1 MLFMAEQYI
10 VPILINSLESLDQ
23 MHFGRLLE
31 RILKLSVRDFIF
43 ICILL
48 LFSFLLMCVT
58 FSYPLDT
65 EHVYLVAHVLQLLPS
80 LSQFTRGGIAVR
92 RPRILQGLVEQYHLK
107 VHPLFPLH
115 QLSRSHFVLHVNS
128 SEYWR
133 TWNLPVHN
141 WLLRH
146 VYYPLRRAGCSQVQC
161 GFIIFFLSGVGH
173 EVLVSVPCHTYQPW
187 VLISFILQV
196 STSLT
201 FISLLSF
208 LSLFA
213 FSSLFSCP

>member
-80 LSQFTRGGIAVR
+80 LSQFTCRSLAVR
-92 RPRILQGLVEQYHLK
+92 GPRILQGLVEQYHPK

-115 QLSRSHFVLHVNS
+115 QLSRSHFVMYVK
-128 SEYWR
+128 
-133 TWNLPVHN
+133 
-141 WLLRH
+141 
-146 VYYPLRRAGCSQVQC
+146 
-161 GFIIFFLSGVGH
+161 I
-173 EVLVSVPCHTYQPW
+173 
-187 VLISFILQV
+187 QV
-196 STSLT
+196 STGAHGICQFIIGCWGTCIILCEGRVAHKCNAASSSSSSLGWAMRCWSACPAIPT
-201 FISLLSF
+201 SLGCWSPSYCRLVSLYISFPLFLYLSLSLSF
-208 LSLFA
+208 SLA
-213 FSSLFSCP
+213 F